1 MRLKSPAFA
10 LVGVGFS
17 LGIWIGG
24 SAFLGNYLDGRFD
37 TDPVLTLVFLVLGLG
52 IGFYD
57 AYRRL
62 RDLIARTNAPTDR
75 KGPE

>member
-1 MRLKSPAFA
+1 MRWDSPAFG
-10 LVGVGFS
+10 LLGIGFS

-24 SAFLGNYLDGRFD
+24 GAVLGHVLDGRFG
-37 TDPVLTLVFLVLGLG
+37 TEPILTLVFLGLGLL

-62 RDLIARTNAPTDR
+62 RALVAASER
-75 KGPE
+75 KAGR

>member
-1 MRLKSPAFA
+1 MRWNSPAFA
-10 LVGVGFS
+10 LVGLGFS

-24 SAFLGNYLDGRFD
+24 GAVLGHFLDERFG
-37 TDPVLTLVFLVLGLG
+37 TRPVLTLVLLVLGMA

-62 RDLIARTNAPTDR
+62 RALVATERKARR
-75 KGPE
+75 